1 MYFSKCHFAN
11 HFPENGHLQNA
22 HEAHR
27 PRHLVQGLL
36 CQITRTLKF
45 TPVGA
50 CSLALVFSDITGPLV
65 RIKID
70 EQGNLEEGYGYFQ
83 IDKEIRT
90 LGLGSRGIIK
100 G

>member
-1 MYFSKCHFAN
+1 MAIYKM
-11 HFPENGHLQNA
+11 LT
-22 HEAHR
+22 
-27 PRHLVQGLL
+27 RHTGLL

-65 RIKID
+65 RIKLD

-90 LGLGSRGIIK
+90 IGSWFKRYN
-100 G
+100 